1 MFCRNCG
8 NQVPNGSTYCAGCGS
23 SLRMAPAVGLSNPGA
38 GGYSYQGA
46 GGYNNPIAG
55 GYGNPAAGGYGNPAA
70 GGYGNPAAGGYG
82 NPGAGG
88 YSNSNAYG
96 NNYAPNSGYANQ
108 GLSVDP
114 DIALRTLTSKL
125 RTSANLWTAIG
136 IYQIFMGIILLIF
149 GYGVLSL
156 ILGIWNIVQS
166 SKARKNAAY
175 FQSNPVG
182 IVSFFEAGK
191 SSTIIG
197 VIVNLV
203 FGAIFGVIGSIY
215 DLSIDNYVLSHRDAF
230 AALERR

>member
-23 SLRMAPAVGLSNPGA
+23 SLRMAPAVGLSNPG
-38 GGYSYQGA
+38 
-46 GGYNNPIAG
+46 
-55 GYGNPAAGGYGNPAA
+55 
-70 GGYGNPAAGGYG
+70 AGGYG

-203 FGAIFGVIGSIY
+203 FGALFGVIGSIY

>member
-46 GGYNNPIAG
+46 GGYNNPT
-55 GYGNPAAGGYGNPAA
+55 AGGYGNPAA

-175 FQSNPVG
+175 FQSNPVDYTIPYATNYPRG
-182 IVSFFEAGK
+182 HFPANKLPQRSFFHRCGQTTPEVAFPGFT
-191 SSTIIG
+191 SSPSTNVWQI
-197 VIVNLV
+197 
-203 FGAIFGVIGSIY
+203 
-215 DLSIDNYVLSHRDAF
+215 
-230 AALERR
+230 ALLQQ

>member
-38 GGYSYQGA
+38 GGY
-46 GGYNNPIAG
+46 
-55 GYGNPAAGGYGNPAA
+55 
-70 GGYGNPAAGGYG
+70 G
-82 NPGAGG
+82 NPGAGS
-88 YSNSNAYG
+88 YSNPNAYG

-125 RTSANLWTAIG
+125 RTSANIWTAIG

-191 SSTIIG
+191 SSTIIPTG
-197 VIVNLV
+197 THLQHQKGGN
-203 FGAIFGVIGSIY
+203 FTQ
-215 DLSIDNYVLSHRDAF
+215 DN
-230 AALERR
+230 

>member
-38 GGYSYQGA
+38 GGY
-46 GGYNNPIAG
+46 
-55 GYGNPAAGGYGNPAA
+55 
-70 GGYGNPAAGGYG
+70 G
-82 NPGAGG
+82 NPGAGS
-88 YSNSNAYG
+88 YSNPNAYG

-125 RTSANLWTAIG
+125 RTSANIWTAIG

>member
-46 GGYNNPIAG
+46 GGYNNPRAG
-55 GYGNPAAGGYGNPAA
+55 GYGNL
-70 GGYGNPAAGGYG
+70 
-82 NPGAGG
+82 GAGS
-88 YSNSNAYG
+88 YSNPNAYG

-125 RTSANLWTAIG
+125 RTSANIWTAIG

-182 IVSFFEAGK
+182 IVSFF
-191 SSTIIG
+191 
-197 VIVNLV
+197 
-203 FGAIFGVIGSIY
+203 
-215 DLSIDNYVLSHRDAF
+215 
-230 AALERR
+230 